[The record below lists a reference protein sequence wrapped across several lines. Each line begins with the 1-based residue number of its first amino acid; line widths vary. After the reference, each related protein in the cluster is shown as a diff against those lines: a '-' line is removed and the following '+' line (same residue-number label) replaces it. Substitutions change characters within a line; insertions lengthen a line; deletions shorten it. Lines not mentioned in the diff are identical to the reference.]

1 MERLTRRYRS
11 TGASRSRW
19 SEAVT
24 DEATVAVRQ
33 PQEVGLDAPGQDI
46 LSIDRIGEVERIEQ
60 TVVIPP
66 QYQYSINRWSPGTG
80 SQPKV
85 MLTSE
90 AYAYL
95 NRVMGVELVRP
106 QWTHD
111 RDGKLK
117 RNPIRQPGYILVSL
131 MGIFR
136 NDLGSL
142 VSYREDV
149 EVDFNLTYHDARIN
163 SKSAKVE
170 MDADGHPVFE
180 NGIPKV
186 TLDPAD
192 ELKALKALSQLRTF
206 GLRYAQTVAATRILR
221 RVSGIST
228 LPISQPRPFP
238 VRVVGFRDHLTPD
251 QRLAQAQQDLKA
263 VFGEGVRLDEKE
275 QLTAQELADIRDLEM
290 ADATDDL
297 DHELISAA
305 AEVED
310 MADERDLDEMATEAL
325 AKAKRV
331 GPRTSAVD
339 EGLGLDKTNGK

>member
-1 MERLTRRYRS
+1 MTEQS
-11 TGASRSRW
+11 A
-19 SEAVT
+19 
-24 DEATVAVRQ
+24 VAVSQ
-33 PQEVGLDAPGQDI
+33 TEVGLDVPGHEV
-46 LSIDRIGEVERIEQ
+46 LSIDRIGDVERIEQ

-66 QYQYSINRWSPGTG
+66 QYQYSINRWANG
-80 SQPKV
+80 SSSPKV

-95 NRVMGVELVRP
+95 NRVMGVELIRP
-106 QWTHD
+106 KWTHD

-142 VSYREDV
+142 VSYQEDV

-163 SKSAKVE
+163 SRSAKVA
-170 MDADGHPVFE
+170 MDAEGNPVFE

-228 LPISQPRPFP
+228 LPIGQPRPFP
-238 VRVVGFRDHLTPD
+238 VRVVGFRDHLTPE
-251 QRLAQAQQDLKA
+251 QRAAQAQQDLKA
-263 VFGEGVRLDEKE
+263 VFGTGEKLDEKE
-275 QLTAQELADIRDLEM
+275 QLSAQELAEIRDIEM

-297 DHELISAA
+297 DHELIEAA
-305 AEVED
+305 GEAED
-310 MADERDLDEMATEAL
+310 LADERDLDEIATEAF
-325 AKAKRV
+325 AKAKNV
-331 GPRTSAVD
+331 SPDD
-339 EGLGLDKTNGK
+339 EGLFKVADQPTSRK